1 MRMLEWIR
9 DHSSATRR
17 AVAYG
22 MLGAIAVA
30 LAGLACDDA
39 IQPRPPKESNLPPES
54 FLVVQVDSVAPQFY
68 KLPLSWL
75 GSDPDGHVEGYE
87 FRWVCLD
94 LGGPACSPAP
104 AWQFTTATRDTFTVY
119 VPQPTAHYRFEVAA
133 IDNDGV
139 KDPTPAAQEIHFHNA
154 APVVA
159 FQANTKPTRT
169 LPAVT
174 FYLEAVDP
182 DSTQDPNDADASADI
197 ATFRAWL
204 DGAEDDLHDVPASAG
219 SITFRPED
227 FDGRYGSR
235 TVWVQALDDGG
246 AVSPAEQ
253 HTWIVDAP
261 IPDGILLV
269 DDCRMG
275 GGLETRSDQ
284 SYRNAVNGAAPG
296 RGVVLD
302 VEVIPRIGRAD
313 FEATLSLFQHVVW
326 YTDADTVSSGA
337 LEAAR
342 AGLDSL
348 LGRGGHLLLVSG
360 LAFGTGAAF
369 GITEPHFRDLFGIE
383 SVFVGPSGSTNF
395 ALSLDDTV
403 VAAVNPAVPHF
414 HFRSLGLRA
423 IMECFASR
431 QDAATRSLYFYPE
444 STFVRA
450 TADTLQPF
458 VNPVQFDI
466 GVSHELPAGAH
477 ALYVSFP
484 LGLPINDNVLEN
496 EAEIRELLRLA
507 GMI

>member
-1 MRMLEWIR
+1 MQEWIR
-9 DHSSATRR
+9 DHSAAARR

-22 MLGAIAVA
+22 A
-30 LAGLACDDA
+30 LAAGVAALVGLACDDT
-39 IQPRPPKESNLPPES
+39 IQPRLPKESNLPPES
-54 FLVVQVDSVAPQFY
+54 FLVVHADSLAPQFY
-68 KLPLSWL
+68 RLPLSWL
-75 GSDPDGHVEGYE
+75 GTDPDGHVDGYQ

-94 LGGPACSPAP
+94 LGGQDCSPAP
-104 AWQFTTATRDTFTVY
+104 GWQFTTATRDTFTVY
-119 VPQPTAHYRFEVAA
+119 VPRPTAHYRFEVAA
-133 IDNDGV
+133 VDNDGAI
-139 KDPTPAAQEIHFHNA
+139 DPTPATQEFRFHNA

-169 LPAVT
+169 LPAAT
-174 FYLEAVDP
+174 FYLEGADP
-182 DSTQDPNDADASADI
+182 DSTQDPADGDSGADI

-204 DGAEDDLHDVPASAG
+204 DGREDDLHDVPASEG
-219 SITFRPED
+219 SITFKPAD
-227 FDGRYGSR
+227 FDGRYGTR
-235 TVWVQALDDGG
+235 TVFVQALDDGG
-246 AVSPAEQ
+246 AVSAAEQ

-284 SYRNAVNGAAPG
+284 SYRNAVNDAAPG

-302 VEVIPRIGRAD
+302 VEGIPRIGRAD

-326 YTDADTVSSGA
+326 YTDADTLSSGA

-348 LGRGGHLLLVSG
+348 VGRGGHLLLVSG
-360 LAFGTGAAF
+360 LAFGTRPAF
-369 GITEPHFRDLFGIE
+369 GIAEAHFRDLFGIE
-383 SVFVGPSGSTNF
+383 KVFVGPSGSTNV
-395 ALSLDDTV
+395 ALSLEDTV
-403 VAAVNPAVPHF
+403 VAEVNPAVPHF

-431 QDAATRSLYFYPE
+431 RDAATRSLYYYPE

-466 GVSHELPAGAH
+466 GVRHELPAGARSI
-477 ALYVSFP
+477 YVSFP